1 MRCVTKSS
9 CFDMCAHAAFVT
21 RRLAPLQATLAVSLH
36 APNQKLREQLVP
48 SARVYPIDALLRDTS
63 MYFRRT
69 SRRVSIEYT
78 LLDNVN
84 DTTQQVGGCFALARQ
99 RCISSQGLQCDC
111 HQMRRSRC

>member
-1 MRCVTKSS
+1 M
-9 CFDMCAHAAFVT
+9 
-21 RRLAPLQATLAVSLH
+21 SLH

-84 DTTQQVGGCFALARQ
+84 DTTQQVRDAWRLRGSVAFCH
-99 RCISSQGLQCDC
+99 SSSSVTGT
-111 HQMRRSRC
+111 R